1 MPGVAGLTRRIRA
14 GVIGAGSWA
23 VAAHLPLL
31 AAQDDVEIVVVC
43 RRDADLA
50 RSIADRFGAR
60 HATPDWQEAIR
71 HDLDVVVVAS
81 PPNVHEEQ
89 VTAALDAG
97 AHVLCEK
104 PFAIA
109 AAAAWRMAGAAE
121 RTGRTLLVSFGWNYT
136 PLMQAA
142 RRLLL
147 DGPIGAIEFLT
158 IGVRMAGR
166 DLLMRGLPY
175 GDSAV
180 DVPPNAET
188 FVVPQVSG
196 GGEAPVTM
204 SHVFGLALY
213 LTGLA
218 PRTVVAG
225 MWDGPLGVDVHDAT
239 VVGFDGGAVGSL
251 TAASSHRATAGAE
264 WNIAVIGSGGQVQL
278 ESDPVRLRFISDR
291 GRVLVPDLPVD
302 PYARSTTGPLEAL
315 LGVARGI
322 PAGDESGPRMAALTV
337 ELVEK
342 SLLSARSHRAE
353 TIGDGARAG

>member
-1 MPGVAGLTRRIRA
+1 MSSRIRV

-31 AAQDDVEIVVVC
+31 AAQDDVELVVVS

-50 RSIADRFGAR
+50 RRIATMFGAR
-60 HATPDWQEAIR
+60 HATPDWREALR
-71 HDLDVVVVAS
+71 NDLDVVIVAS

-89 VTAALDAG
+89 VTEALESG

-104 PFAIA
+104 PFAITS
-109 AAAAWRMAGAAE
+109 AAAWRMVEAAE

-136 PLMQAA
+136 PIMQAA
-142 RRLLL
+142 RRLLV

-158 IGVRMAGR
+158 MGVRMAGR
-166 DLLMRGLPY
+166 DLLMKGLPY
-175 GDSAV
+175 GGSAA

-188 FVVPQVSG
+188 FVAPEVSG

-218 PRTVVAG
+218 PRAVAAG

-239 VVGFDGGAVGSL
+239 VVTFDGGAIGSL

-264 WNIAVIGSGGQVQL
+264 WNIAVIGAGGQL
-278 ESDPVRLRFISDR
+278 HLDSDPVRLRFVSDR
-291 GRVLVPDLPVD
+291 GRVVVPDLPAD

-322 PAGDESGPRMAALTV
+322 PAGDESGPRLAALTV

-342 SLLSARSHRAE
+342 SLLSARSRRSEA
-353 TIGDGARAG
+353 IGSHG